1 MIKKKVISIG
11 NSWGIIIPKAI
22 LDGLSIN
29 PVTDEVTLKID
40 NNAIK
45 IEKIENKKDLWLEV
59 FFIGYAKYLFNKPS
73 KPLPWRASSFAIS
86 WTVSWIAS

>member
-45 IEKIENKKDLWLEV
+45 IEKIENKKDL
-59 FFIGYAKYLFNKPS
+59 
-73 KPLPWRASSFAIS
+73 
-86 WTVSWIAS
+86 

>member
-59 FFIGYAKYLFNKPS
+59 FFID
-73 KPLPWRASSFAIS
+73 
-86 WTVSWIAS
+86 